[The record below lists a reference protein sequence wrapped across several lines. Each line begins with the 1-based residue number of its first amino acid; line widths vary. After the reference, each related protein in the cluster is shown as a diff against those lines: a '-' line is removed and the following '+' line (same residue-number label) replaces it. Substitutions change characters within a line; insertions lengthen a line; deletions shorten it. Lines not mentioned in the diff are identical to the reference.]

1 MIRRLQCW
9 GITRSERDKP
19 GFEAEQQQEL
29 TIVQVLF
36 ACAMVSF
43 SCAQALGLGARYG
56 YVAVENQAVF
66 AWFSSASGY
75 AQPSGRQ

>member
-9 GITRSERDKP
+9 GITRSERDQL
-19 GFEAEQQQEL
+19 GFEAEQQQEVAS
-29 TIVQVLF
+29 VQAFF
-36 ACAMVSF
+36 ACEIVSF
-43 SCAQALGLGARYG
+43 GCAQALGLRARYG
-56 YVAVENQAVF
+56 YEAAENQAVF

>member
-1 MIRRLQCW
+1 M
-9 GITRSERDKP
+9 
-19 GFEAEQQQEL
+19 
-29 TIVQVLF
+29 QVLF

-56 YVAVENQAVF
+56 YVAAENQAVF